1 MRTAG
6 LSLEAL
12 TEENLALAR
21 SIDRGDVSEDFVD
34 TVETLWELTSWGRER
49 HCLGHS
55 FLAME
60 EGRCVGV
67 ILLGE
72 AIPWDT
78 DPPEMAAEPFYRLM
92 GFVVDR
98 RCRGRGLGGRIL
110 DLAVERVFRDFGPRP
125 IALGVHRDNLG
136 AERFYLRHGFVKTR
150 YREGDDYY
158 FLRYPPRW
166 ECENDRRSG

>member
-12 TEENLALAR
+12 TEENLTLAR

-49 HCLGHS
+49 RCLGHS

-72 AIPWDT
+72 AIPWET

-110 DLAVERVFRDFGPRP
+110 DLAVETKVVIKSGAWYSYNGEKIGQGRDSVKE
-125 IALGVHRDNLG
+125 LLKNN
-136 AERFYLRHGFVKTR
+136 EELRNEIEAKV
-150 YREGDDYY
+150 REAMKA
-158 FLRYPPRW
+158 PK
-166 ECENDRRSG
+166 E